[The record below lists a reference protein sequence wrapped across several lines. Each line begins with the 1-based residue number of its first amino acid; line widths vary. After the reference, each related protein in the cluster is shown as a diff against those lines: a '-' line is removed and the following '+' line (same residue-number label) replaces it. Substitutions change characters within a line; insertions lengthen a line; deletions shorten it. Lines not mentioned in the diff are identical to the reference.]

1 MHVKVPIALKL
12 SRKRNPSTLFQM
24 KIFFKCVSESYF
36 NFNIVQSLQLLG
48 LLNSDISED
57 TEGVGSEYYIFICV
71 NIWQN
76 VTISHIFIVLIS
88 FIFHPYYL
96 LHDINLCFLVLY

>member
-1 MHVKVPIALKL
+1 MYVKVPIALKL

-48 LLNSDISED
+48 LLNSDIAED

-71 NIWQN
+71 NI
-76 VTISHIFIVLIS
+76 
-88 FIFHPYYL
+88 
-96 LHDINLCFLVLY
+96 